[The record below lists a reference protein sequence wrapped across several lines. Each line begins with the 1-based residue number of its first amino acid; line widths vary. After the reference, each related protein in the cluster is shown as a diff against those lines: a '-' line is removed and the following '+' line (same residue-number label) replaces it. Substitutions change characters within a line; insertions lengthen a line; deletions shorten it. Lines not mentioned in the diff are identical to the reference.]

1 MRLNTNT
8 AKSRLNKKHYQKEL
22 FKYKLKHWFESMNT
36 LRLANYMDVGL
47 TEVKEDGVIEC
58 AMDRYAD
65 SLFEY
70 LEKNKTMPLIVCGK
84 NSDEKDLF
92 DLEIGIFDYAG
103 ICLDM
108 ETQETFQGG
117 IIIAATK
124 EFWLLENGD
133 FVIIQ
138 CIRYEGSDGFVEYR
152 NLDHNLDDFY
162 DTGIDVEEF
171 LFYLESIE

>member
-1 MRLNTNT
+1 
-8 AKSRLNKKHYQKEL
+8 
-22 FKYKLKHWFESMNT
+22 
-36 LRLANYMDVGL
+36 
-47 TEVKEDGVIEC
+47 
-58 AMDRYAD
+58 
-65 SLFEY
+65 
-70 LEKNKTMPLIVCGK
+70 MPLIVCGK

>member
-1 MRLNTNT
+1 
-8 AKSRLNKKHYQKEL
+8 
-22 FKYKLKHWFESMNT
+22 
-36 LRLANYMDVGL
+36 
-47 TEVKEDGVIEC
+47 
-58 AMDRYAD
+58 
-65 SLFEY
+65 
-70 LEKNKTMPLIVCGK
+70 MPLIVCGK

-103 ICLDM
+103 VCLDM

-138 CIRYEGSDGFVEYR
+138 CIRYEGSLYERKNSSTLLLSRCKKGLNKRERSRAKRLQTIRKSVCSY
-152 NLDHNLDDFY
+152 
-162 DTGIDVEEF
+162 V
-171 LFYLESIE
+171 

>member
-8 AKSRLNKKHYQKEL
+8 AKSRLNEKHYQKEL

-36 LRLANYMDVGL
+36 LRLANYIDVGL

-117 IIIAATK
+117 
-124 EFWLLENGD
+124 N
-133 FVIIQ
+133 
-138 CIRYEGSDGFVEYR
+138 
-152 NLDHNLDDFY
+152 HNRSY
-162 DTGIDVEEF
+162 QGILAFRKWRLCHNPVH
-171 LFYLESIE
+171 